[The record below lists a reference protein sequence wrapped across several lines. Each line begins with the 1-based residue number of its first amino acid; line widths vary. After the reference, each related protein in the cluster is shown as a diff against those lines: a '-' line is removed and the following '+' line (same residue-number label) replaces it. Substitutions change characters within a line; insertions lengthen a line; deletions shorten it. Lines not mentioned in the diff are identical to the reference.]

1 MKKQCAIFIVS
12 ICAALNSIASA
23 ECLSYEPNSVVLKGK
38 VIEKTF
44 YGPPNYG
51 ESPKTD
57 AKEKQ
62 LILSLSENV
71 CIAASSF
78 NKTNIAESNVNEVT
92 LVILGEVP
100 NIKNKRI
107 KVSGSVFHAH
117 TGHHRTPLL
126 IAVASVD
133 VVSK

>member
-1 MKKQCAIFIVS
+1 MKKQCAIFMVS
-12 ICAALNSIASA
+12 ILASLNSIASP
-23 ECLSYEPNSVVLKGK
+23 ECLLYEPDFVVLTGK

-57 AKEKQ
+57 RKEKQ
-62 LILSLSENV
+62 LILELGENI
-71 CIAASSF
+71 CIAAAPSD
-78 NKTNIAESNVNEVT
+78 NINIAESNVNEVT
-92 LVILGEVP
+92 LVFLNTIP
-100 NIKNKRI
+100 NIKNKHVE
-107 KVSGSVFHAH
+107 VSGSIFHAH

-126 IAVASVD
+126 ITVSSVN

>member
-12 ICAALNSIASA
+12 ICASLNSIAST
-23 ECLSYEPNSVVLKGK
+23 ECLSYEP
-38 VIEKTF
+38 
-44 YGPPNYG
+44 
-51 ESPKTD
+51 
-57 AKEKQ
+57 
-62 LILSLSENV
+62 
-71 CIAASSF
+71 
-78 NKTNIAESNVNEVT
+78 NIAESNVNEVT
-92 LVILGEVP
+92 LVFLGEVP

-126 IAVASVD
+126 ITVASVD